1 LKTTQFSYS
10 VSWRSKNNRYGNN
23 LSSKIGNDFEYS
35 GSKNF
40 NDHPDLTRLD
50 IKNSITDPY
59 ENIFVKTYNL
69 NNPINL
75 IALCDTSSS
84 MSVVKKNNVIVKDL
98 SKIIA
103 ASAIEQGDK
112 FSMLCYNDVIT
123 NKFMLEPGDN
133 LQYINQWIDEVELNS
148 NKSSSNAAEDIN
160 KYLPEEKSLIFW
172 ISDFHYPLG
181 KIEKILS
188 HLSSHHVIP
197 LFISSEG
204 EIKRLPRYGFRKFI
218 DSESNIEHEIFLRP
232 SVKEKILDDYKNT
245 KDKIFQIFSKKQ
257 LKQIVVKEQI
267 DIENIQKYFVSTYI

>member
-1 LKTTQFSYS
+1 MKTTQFSYS
-10 VSWRSKNNRYGNN
+10 VSWRSNNNRYGNN

-112 FSMLCYNDVIT
+112 FGMLCYNDVIT

-133 LQYINQWIDEVELNS
+133 LQYINQWIDKVELNS

-232 SVKEKILDDYKNT
+232 SIKEKILDDYKNT

>member
-1 LKTTQFSYS
+1 MKTTQFSYS

-232 SVKEKILDDYKNT
+232 SIKEKILDDYKNT